1 MKIAVIG
8 TGYVGLVTGTC
19 LAQTGNTVACVDID
33 AHKVARMDK
42 GEIPIYE
49 PGLQELFA
57 LNTQQKRLSFST
69 DLARSIAGA
78 EVIFLALP
86 TPPQEDG
93 SADLRHVLSVARQ
106 LGPLLTNYTV
116 VVNKSTVPVGTAEK
130 VRDAIAAGATELFD
144 VVSNPEFLREGF
156 AVQDFFSPDRIVV
169 GVSSPKARVVMQKL
183 YAPYTEQPHRLIFMD
198 ERSAEMTKYVANS
211 FLALK
216 ISFMNEVANLS
227 ELVGTDIEA
236 IKHGVGTDVRI
247 GTHFLN
253 AGIGYGGSCFPK
265 DVQAFL
271 HTANAHNYQFS
282 ILHSI
287 IAVNTAQKKRL
298 VHKITEYFGHNLHGK
313 RFALWGL
320 AFKANTDDIREAPSV
335 DIVRELTRLGAQVIA
350 YDPEASHNF
359 KKHLQHA
366 ALTFVDDPYDALDN
380 TDALLLL
387 TEWEQFHNPD
397 FAAIRER
404 MNAPVIFDGRN
415 ILSPD
420 TLKTEGF
427 YYESMGRQPVH
438 PQKPAVASA
447 AA

>member
-1 MKIAVIG
+1 VKIAVIG

-19 LAQTGNTVACVDID
+19 FAHTGNIVTCVDID
-33 AHKVARMDK
+33 ASKVAQLNR
-42 GEIPIYE
+42 GEVPIYE
-49 PGLQELFA
+49 PGLEEIFT
-57 LNTQQKRLSFST
+57 LNTKQKRLFFST
-69 DLARSIAGA
+69 DLAASIARA

-93 SADLRHVLSVARQ
+93 SADLTHVLGVARHI
-106 LGPLLTNYTV
+106 GPLLKNYTV
-116 VVNKSTVPVGTAEK
+116 IVNKSTVPVGTAEQ
-130 VRDAIAAGATELFD
+130 VRAAISEGATVPFD

-156 AVQDFFSPDRIVV
+156 AVQDFFSPDRIVI
-169 GVSSPKARVVMQKL
+169 GTSSLKARAILQKL
-183 YAPYTEQPHRLIFMD
+183 YAPYAEQPHRIIFMD
-198 ERSAEMTKYVANS
+198 ERSAEMTKYVANT

-227 ELVGTDIEA
+227 ELVGTDIES
-236 IKHGVGTDVRI
+236 IKKGVGSDVRI
-247 GTHFLN
+247 GSHFLN

-265 DVQAFL
+265 DVLAFL

-282 ILHSI
+282 ILNSI
-287 IAVNTAQKKRL
+287 ITVNTAQKKRL
-298 VHKITEYFGHNLHGK
+298 VHKITDYFGHNLTGK
-313 RFALWGL
+313 KFALWGL
-320 AFKANTDDIREAPSV
+320 AFKANTDDIREAPSL
-335 DIVRELTRLGAQVIA
+335 DIVRELTRLGGEVVA

-359 KKHLQHA
+359 KKHLQHDS
-366 ALTFVDDPYDALDN
+366 LTFVDGPYEALQN
-380 TDALLLL
+380 ADALLLL

-420 TLKTEGF
+420 TLQTEGF
-427 YYESMGRQPVH
+427 YYESIGRRPVL
-438 PQKPAVASA
+438 PIKPVVAPA